1 MNITAIA
8 GSALS
13 SAFERFNTAAAA
25 VSQSVSGSDS
35 GDVVD
40 FSAAAVEL
48 SAAKIQVAAEIHV
61 FRMARE
67 VEQQTIDLF
76 G

>member
-13 SAFERFNTAAAA
+13 SAFDRFNNAAAA
-25 VSQSVSGSDS
+25 VSQSVSPSDS
-35 GDVVD
+35 GDMVD

-48 SAAKIQVAAEIHV
+48 SMAKIQAEAEIHV
-61 FRMARE
+61 FKMARE
-67 VEQQTIDLF
+67 LEQQTIDLF